1 MIRRPPR
8 STLFPYTTL
17 FRSHRTAAQ
26 FVFMP
31 PNHLG
36 HLMDISSKQMIRNY
50 LREFC
55 EPEARKR
62 SEYFP
67 FSFDRGG
74 EHAIEG
80 RDAVGSN
87 DQEAS
92 IGDLIDVANF
102 APAHKF
108 EIGDRG
114 FNYGGDGSHYCIS

>member
-1 MIRRPPR
+1 MTAHLSGLLIVLPTRAGKIAAHDTFNRKDFGAPHQ
-8 STLFPYTTL
+8 
-17 FRSHRTAAQ
+17 HRTAAQ

-80 RDAVGSN
+80 RDAVG
-87 DQEAS
+87 
-92 IGDLIDVANF
+92 
-102 APAHKF
+102 
-108 EIGDRG
+108 DRKSTRL
-114 FNYGGDGSHYCIS
+114 NSSH